1 MQILKILCYFLVS
14 AELLLLIDW
23 SWLFLKNEIKVK
35 FSALSENEGFARSV
49 ISAFIVQ
56 LNPTVTEM
64 ADIRTAVS
72 EAVTNAIVHGYKST
86 EGFVDLVAK
95 ILSKDELYI
104 KISDKGCGIADI
116 DQAMQPMFTT
126 DTNGERAGLG
136 FAVMEAFMD
145 TLIVKSTLNKGTT
158 IIMRKKLGVPPL
170 DDNF

>member
-1 MQILKILCYFLVS
+1 M
-14 AELLLLIDW
+14 E
-23 SWLFLKNEIKVK
+23 
-35 FSALSENEGFARSV
+35 
-49 ISAFIVQ
+49 
-56 LNPTVTEM
+56 
-64 ADIRTAVS
+64 DIRTAVS

>member
-1 MQILKILCYFLVS
+1 MQILKRLCYFLVS
-14 AELLLLIDW
+14 AELLLLIEW

-104 KISDKGCGIADI
+104 KISDKGCGIAD
-116 DQAMQPMFTT
+116 
-126 DTNGERAGLG
+126 TNGERAGLG

-170 DDNF
+170 DGNF

>member
-1 MQILKILCYFLVS
+1 M
-14 AELLLLIDW
+14 
-23 SWLFLKNEIKVK
+23 KNEIKVK

-72 EAVTNAIVHGYKST
+72 EAVTNSIVHGYKNCD
-86 EGFVDLVAK
+86 GFVEMVAK
-95 ILSKDELYI
+95 LLSNNEIYI
-104 KISDKGCGIADI
+104 KISDKGCGISNI
-116 DQAMQPMFTT
+116 EQAMQPMFTT

-145 TLIVKSTLNKGTT
+145 TLKVKSTLNKGTT
-158 IIMRKKLGVPPL
+158 IIMKKKLGVPSL
-170 DDNF
+170 DDDF